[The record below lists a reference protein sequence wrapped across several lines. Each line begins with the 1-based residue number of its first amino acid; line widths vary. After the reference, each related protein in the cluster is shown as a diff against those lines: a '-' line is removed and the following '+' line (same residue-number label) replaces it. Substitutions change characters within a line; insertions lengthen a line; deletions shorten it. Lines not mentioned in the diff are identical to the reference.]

1 MTGPR
6 HTGCAGALAGI
17 RELLEARKV
26 EEAR

>member
-17 RELLEARKV
+17 RELSGGRKV
-26 EEAR
+26 EETR